1 MQCCGKRSDDPS
13 HACFVIRLWD
23 AIARAL
29 GVRRASQR
37 PPARREEERQ
47 SQGAVSQRGAGFS
60 KPRRISVPKDPAE
73 VLGQLTLLE
82 AQAKKLRATIDRRK
96 RLQGD
101 SKSIVGHYEEVLAG
115 IEDEIACLSK
125 VAAGIKET

>member
-1 MQCCGKRSDDPS
+1 
-13 HACFVIRLWD
+13 
-23 AIARAL
+23 
-29 GVRRASQR
+29 
-37 PPARREEERQ
+37 
-47 SQGAVSQRGAGFS
+47 
-60 KPRRISVPKDPAE
+60 VPKDPAE